1 MESVKIVEL
10 FILVLLAVILGFILG
25 RSSRSRSVLEFSKR
39 SGRRAYLRGLN
50 YVLSKE
56 PDKAIAELTK
66 AARINTDTVEIYQS
80 LGNLFREKGEI
91 DRAIKIHQNIVAR
104 ENIDDN
110 ARIDAM
116 TDLGI
121 DYRKAGIFDQAI
133 ATFLNVIEQRPSRL
147 DAHEHLEKIYEEEKE
162 WEEAIEVQK
171 KIQRL
176 RRSKTRNVLAHLN
189 TERGKCLAEK
199 GQNSEAV
206 KAFEEAIEMDPAC
219 VDAHLHL
226 GDLYFEQGEREK
238 AIQIWR
244 EIIASQPKFAFLTYK
259 RLHNAYK
266 AIGEGETMMAILE
279 EAARK
284 YPDDI
289 QTLMA
294 LGRYCFKAGDH
305 ERAESLLKKVVDK
318 NPRYLEAHQ
327 ILGDIYF
334 KGERKDE
341 ALASHRNLLQ
351 IFNPVGM
358 LFHCGSCGYESREVY
373 WKCPQ
378 CKEWDT
384 FEY

>member
-1 MESVKIVEL
+1 M
-10 FILVLLAVILGFILG
+10 LLALIFGVILG
-25 RSSRSRSVLEFSKR
+25 RSSRSRNVLDFTMR
-39 SGRRAYLRGLN
+39 SGRRAYLKGLN
-50 YVLSKE
+50 YVISKE

-80 LGNLFREKGEI
+80 LGNLFREQGEI

-104 ENIDDN
+104 DNIDDS
-110 ARIDAM
+110 ARIDALM
-116 TDLGI
+116 DLGI

-133 ATFLNVIEQRPSRL
+133 ATFLQVIEQQPNRV

-162 WEEAIEVQK
+162 WEDAFEIQK

-176 RRSKTRNVLAHLN
+176 RRSRSRNVLAHLRA
-189 TERGKCLAEK
+189 ELGKSLVEK
-199 GQNSEAV
+199 GQTSEAV
-206 KAFEEAIEMDPAC
+206 RVFEEAIDLDSSC
-219 VDAHLHL
+219 LDAHLHL

-238 AIQIWR
+238 AIQMWR
-244 EIIASQPKFAFLTYK
+244 EIIETQPKFAFLTYK
-259 RLHNAYK
+259 RLSNAYK
-266 AIGEGETMMAILE
+266 ALGKGEMMKDILE
-279 EAARK
+279 DAAQK
-284 YPDDI
+284 YPEDI

-294 LGRYCFKAGDH
+294 LGRYSFKSGDLG
-305 ERAESLLKKVVDK
+305 RAESLLKKVVEK

-334 KGERKDE
+334 AGEQKE
-341 ALASHRNLLQ
+341 AALSSYRNLLQ